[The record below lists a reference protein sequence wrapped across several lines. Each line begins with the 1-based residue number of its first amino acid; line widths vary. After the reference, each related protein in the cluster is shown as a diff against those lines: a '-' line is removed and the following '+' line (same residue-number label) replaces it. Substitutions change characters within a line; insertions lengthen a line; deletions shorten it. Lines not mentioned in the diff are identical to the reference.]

1 MDVVKPDQKSH
12 QKVLLSTKYFSISLF
27 YYVPHHT
34 IKHLTITRVFYATFE
49 GDIHQNWQIFDISKA
64 NPVKQEQK

>member
-1 MDVVKPDQKSH
+1 MAAYKMFLH
-12 QKVLLSTKYFSISLF
+12 LF
-27 YYVPHHT
+27 ILVIDYVPHHT